1 MKRILSVLLTLALL
15 TALAACGGSP
25 APASSVAPSSSAP
38 ATNPTSPSSAAPE
51 EKKLENLLVIYS
63 SAPDGDL
70 DAITEG
76 FGRLYPDVEIEIVTC
91 SAGECIARVRAEAGA
106 PQADIIYS
114 GLNQADGDSY
124 ADCFEPYV
132 SIYEDEILDAY
143 KSDNGY
149 YNYDHLSSAVF
160 CVNTELEKELGM
172 EIKGYKDLSD
182 PRLKG
187 KIVFSDPNSS
197 SAAWNNVSGIMAALG
212 YDSEESWNV
221 IKGLFDNE
229 IVISGSSS
237 ACFKTVADGEYTVGL
252 TYEDGASTLIKQGAQ
267 NIRMVYPEEGAS
279 SFAFAAAIVKNA
291 PHMEAAKAMIDYLQS
306 AEGQSERAAALG
318 TVRFTNAKAT
328 AENSYLPEYS
338 SVKWVTRDVK
348 WLIENKAQVLEHWSS
363 FVTQG

>member
-1 MKRILSVLLTLALL
+1 MKRLLSILSVLALL
-15 TALAACGGSP
+15 TALAACGGAPASTPVSPSSP
-25 APASSVAPSSSAP
+25 APSGSP
-38 ATNPTSPSSAAPE
+38 AAAPPG
-51 EKKLENLLVIYS
+51 KGRGGRLGIYS
-63 SAPDGDL
+63 AAPDGDL
-70 DAITEG
+70 GAHIEG
-76 FGRLYPDVEIEIVTC
+76 FNRRYPDITIEIVTC
-91 SAGECIARVRAEAGA
+91 SAGECIARVRAESGA

-124 ADCFEPYV
+124 ADCFEPYI
-132 SIYEDEILDAY
+132 SIHEDEILDAY

-149 YNYDHLSSAVF
+149 YNYDHLSTAVF
-160 CVNTELEKELGM
+160 CVNTEEEKKLGM
-172 EIKGYKDLSD
+172 EIKGYQDLAD

-212 YDSEESWNV
+212 YDSQASWDL
-221 IKGLFDNE
+221 IQGLFDND
-229 IVISGSSS
+229 IVVSGSSS

-252 TYEDGASTLIKQGAQ
+252 TYEDGASTLLKQGSD

-306 AEGQSERAAALG
+306 ADGQSERAAALG

-328 AENSYLPEYS
+328 AENSFLPAYDT
-338 SVKWVTRDVK
+338 VNWVIRDIP
-348 WLIENKAQVLEHWSS
+348 WLIENKEQVLAHWSS
-363 FVTQG
+363 LVTKD

>member
-1 MKRILSVLLTLALL
+1 MKRLLSILSVLALL
-15 TALAACGGSP
+15 IALAACGGAPASTPASPP
-25 APASSVAPSSSAP
+25 APAPSA
-38 ATNPTSPSSAAPE
+38 SPSAEAPPE
-51 EKKLENLLVIYS
+51 RELGDLLVIYS
-63 SAPDGDL
+63 SATDGDL
-70 DAITEG
+70 DALTEG
-76 FGRLYPDVEIEIVTC
+76 FNRRYPDITIEIVTC
-91 SAGECIARVRAEAGA
+91 SAGECIARVRAESGA

-124 ADCFEPYV
+124 ADCFEPYI
-132 SIYEDEILDAY
+132 SIHEDEILDAY

-149 YNYDHLSSAVF
+149 YNYDHLSTAVF
-160 CVNTELEKELGM
+160 CVNTEEEKKLGM
-172 EIKGYKDLSD
+172 EIKGYQDLVD

-212 YDSEESWNV
+212 YDSQASWDL
-221 IKGLFDNE
+221 IQGLFDND

-252 TYEDGASTLIKQGAQ
+252 TYEDGASTLIKQGSD

-306 AEGQSERAAALG
+306 ADGQSERAAALG

-328 AENSYLPEYS
+328 AENSFLPAYDT
-338 SVKWVTRDVK
+338 VNWVIRDIP
-348 WLIENKAQVLEHWSS
+348 WLIENKEQVLAHWSS
-363 FVTQG
+363 LVTKD